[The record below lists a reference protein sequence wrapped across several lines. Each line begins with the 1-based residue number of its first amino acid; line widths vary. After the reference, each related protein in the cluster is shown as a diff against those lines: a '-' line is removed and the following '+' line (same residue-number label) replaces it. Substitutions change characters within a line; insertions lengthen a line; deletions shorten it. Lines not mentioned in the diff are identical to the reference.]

1 MLELSSTTYTETVAS
16 YHNNLHILFFRR
28 AAEEEKK
35 RVMRKKRVAAATS
48 ELELL
53 KSIPAKDLP
62 KLDLVKKIAGIGT
75 INISVKTKRD
85 FFSIS
90 SIDILYWVPTPT
102 NQFVSYVHYCTAT
115 RCLQRWWRLK
125 RRRRRVDK
133 TKIYHKHCALQVR
146 DIPGL
151 RSLPERYTVPILCA
165 REQVTRS
172 VPQHGDFTAENLQVE
187 QLNWN
192 WTAHVSN
199 LWWEYLHP
207 AHNQRM
213 ASRLSEKRRNE
224 DEKRHLTKMV

>member
-90 SIDILYWVPTPT
+90 SIDILY
-102 NQFVSYVHYCTAT
+102 
-115 RCLQRWWRLK
+115 
-125 RRRRRVDK
+125 
-133 TKIYHKHCALQVR
+133 
-146 DIPGL
+146 
-151 RSLPERYTVPILCA
+151 
-165 REQVTRS
+165 
-172 VPQHGDFTAENLQVE
+172 
-187 QLNWN
+187 
-192 WTAHVSN
+192 
-199 LWWEYLHP
+199 
-207 AHNQRM
+207 
-213 ASRLSEKRRNE
+213 
-224 DEKRHLTKMV
+224 